1 MRVGRPGHSIQ
12 LPFEGAAG
20 SSDDTFVEAGGALA
34 ATIALPHI
42 LWAGVMSP
50 GQWEIRVTIES
61 ATGPGASMPPPAGP
75 MVQRA
80 CKAQSFVDKE
90 NYTSTDFA
98 MGRPRRNQFQC
109 RVDSREGD
117 AREARWQ
124 FTCERSDGLH
134 AVTRAVNKV
143 SADRLEQVATETMT
157 RDGEPWS
164 EVTVRVDGKL
174 TGQACQE
181 EDIQLK

>member
-1 MRVGRPGHSIQ
+1 MPG
-12 LPFEGAAG
+12 FARTAALMCAI
-20 SSDDTFVEAGGALA
+20 V
-34 ATIALPHI
+34 LPHA

-50 GQWEIRVTIES
+50 GQWEIRITIES
-61 ATGPGASMPPPAGP
+61 ATGPGATKPPPAGP

-98 MGRPRRNQFQC
+98 MARLRRNQFEC
-109 RVDSREGD
+109 KVDSREGD
-117 AREARWQ
+117 ASEARWQ
-124 FTCERSDGLH
+124 FTCERPDGLR

-143 SADRLEQVATETMT
+143 SADRLEQVSTETMT
-157 RDGEPWS
+157 REGDLWS
-164 EVTVRVDGKL
+164 EVTVRVYGKL

-181 EDIQLK
+181 GDIPLK